1 MAKVDVSSTVADL
14 AIEQTSVMEWL
25 IAAGHQPV
33 HSYRPD
39 SETVRESCIDDIDRC
54 DLYVLILG
62 HRYGFQPAEGPGTN
76 GVYGFDHMS
85 VAEWLTLENEQFVPR
100 AVPYAVDLSASH
112 ERIHNWSLEM
122 VNAKQAYQHPYLLR
136 HLAVH
141 LEENQ
146 RADIFAEL
154 MFDVRWLKAKVLNA
168 GVHSLI
174 ADWHSCPI
182 DNRHGFCQ
190 RFFGIVCL
198 PLNEMCGSFT
208 LNSWAD

>member
-1 MAKVDVSSTVADL
+1 
-14 AIEQTSVMEWL
+14 MEWL

-174 ADWHSCPI
+174 ADWLSCPI